1 MAKKRSAPPKAS
13 KKYQIELTPLSVF
26 LWGGCLLFVL
36 AWIFVLGILVGR
48 GFLPGAVTALSDI
61 KDEINV
67 LQKMVRRD
75 KPEELDASKG
85 SDSDP
90 QLAFYEKLEGKK
102 DEANKK
108 RVTKRRAE
116 ISHRKKASLANSKSS
131 GANTLPSS
139 TEMKYTV
146 QLASLEDRGGVEKMI
161 KDLAERGHSAY
172 FSEARVKG
180 KTYYRIRCGK
190 FPTRKAAEEYA
201 QKLEKEAGIKGFVSR
216 IE

>member
-1 MAKKRSAPPKAS
+1 MTKKRSGSQKAS
-13 KKYQIELTPLSVF
+13 KKYQIEFTPLSIF

-61 KDEINV
+61 KDEISA
-67 LQKMVRRD
+67 LQQMVSRD
-75 KPEELDASKG
+75 KPQELDASKK

-90 QLAFYEKLEGKK
+90 QLAFYEKLEGQK
-102 DEANKK
+102 DEAKKEQVPKK
-108 RVTKRRAE
+108 RAK
-116 ISHRKKASLANSKSS
+116 SSYRKKASPANKTSS
-131 GANTLPSS
+131 GEPALTSS

-161 KDLAERGHSAY
+161 KDLAERGYSAY
-172 FSEARVKG
+172 FAEAKVKG

-190 FPTRKAAEEYA
+190 FPSRKAAEEYA
-201 QKLEKEAGIKGFVSR
+201 RTLEKEAGIKGFVSR